1 MADDGQC
8 LEVAGFAVPLAG
20 GLRET
25 GDPWEPFEVADA
37 AGAVVG
43 PAAAY
48 LKDVQA
54 CGRSDATLRSYGMD
68 LLRWFRF
75 CWAAGLEWDQVT
87 RAEARDF
94 CRWLLI
100 AGKPGTGGGY
110 AAATAAHCETVL
122 RHFYDFHLEAG
133 TGPMVNPFP
142 LARGRARRPG
152 AHRNPMDPFPRG
164 RAGLFR
170 PRVAQRVPRS
180 IPDEQFSELF
190 ARLGSHRDRA
200 LVAFW
205 VSTGARAAELLG
217 AMAADTDPGRQL
229 ITVIRKGTRAMQQLP
244 ASPDAFVWLRLYQ
257 EQMRGLVPAGPDQPL
272 WWTLRRPFRQLS
284 YHAALR
290 MFTRAGES
298 LGKDWTLHD
307 LRHTAAYR
315 MARDPQMP
323 LADIQ
328 WILGHA
334 RLSTTQVYLTPV
346 PGDVIAAVT
355 AFHARR
361 ARPAP
366 PQPPGTGAGY
376 RAETLQVLFG
386 TPS

>member
-1 MADDGQC
+1 MAYDGQY
-8 LEVAGFAVPLAG
+8 LDVEGLTVQPVG
-20 GLRET
+20 GLRDT
-25 GDPWEPFEVADA
+25 GDPWMPFDLVDADGGVVAP
-37 AGAVVG
+37 V
-43 PAAAY
+43 AAY

-54 CGRSDATLRSYGMD
+54 CGRSEATLRSYGMD

-75 CWAAGLEWDQVT
+75 CWASGLEWDQVT
-87 RAEARDF
+87 RSEAADF
-94 CRWLLI
+94 CRWLTV
-100 AGKPGTGGGY
+100 AGKPGSAGGY
-110 AAATAAHCETVL
+110 APATAAHCETVL
-122 RHFYDFHLEAG
+122 RHFYGFHLEAG

-142 LARGRARRPG
+142 LARGRGRPG

-170 PRVAQRVPRS
+170 PRLPQRAPRC
-180 IPDEQFSELF
+180 IPDGQFSELF
-190 ARLGSHRDRA
+190 ARLSSHRDRA

-205 VSTGARAAELLG
+205 VSTGARASELLG
-217 AMAADTDPGRQL
+217 AAAGDVDPGRLL

-257 EQMRGLVPAGPDQPL
+257 EQVRGLVPEGQDQPL
-272 WWTLRRPFRQLS
+272 WWTLRRPFRQLT

-298 LGKDWTLHD
+298 LGTDWTLHD

-315 MARDPQMP
+315 MARDPEMP

-334 RLSTTQVYLTPV
+334 HLSTTQLYLTPV
-346 PGDVIAAVT
+346 PDDVIASVI

-366 PQPPGTGAGY
+366 PGPEPGGY
-376 RAETLQVLFG
+376 RPDTLQVLFG
-386 TPS
+386 TAL

>member
-1 MADDGQC
+1 MADNEQGLD
-8 LEVAGFAVPLAG
+8 VAGLAVPLAG

-25 GDPWEPFEVADA
+25 GDPWAPFELVDA

-43 PAAAY
+43 PAAEY

-54 CGRSDATLRSYGMD
+54 CGRSDATLRSYGMG

-142 LARGRARRPG
+142 LARGRAGRPG

-170 PRVAQRVPRS
+170 PRVPQRAPRS
-180 IPDEQFSELF
+180 IPDEHFSELF

-217 AMAADTDPGRQL
+217 ATAADADAGRQL
-229 ITVIRKGTRAMQQLP
+229 ITAVRKGTRAMQQLP

-257 EQMRGLVPAGPDQPL
+257 EQMRGLVAAGPDQPL

-290 MFTRAGES
+290 MFTRAGEA
-298 LGKDWTLHD
+298 LGKGWTLHD

-315 MARDPQMP
+315 MSRDPQMP
-323 LADIQ
+323 LTDIQ

-346 PGDVIAAVT
+346 PGDVIAALA

-361 ARPAP
+361 AQPAP
-366 PQPPGTGAGY
+366 PQPPGTGTGY

>member
-1 MADDGQC
+1 MADDEPG
-8 LEVAGFAVPLAG
+8 LDVAGLVVPLAG

-25 GDPWEPFEVADA
+25 ADPWEPFRLTDEAGKSVVPVA
-37 AGAVVG
+37 V
-43 PAAAY
+43 Y

-75 CWAAGLEWDQVT
+75 CWAAGLEWDQAT

-94 CRWLLI
+94 CRWLRI
-100 AGKPGTGGGY
+100 AGKPGSAGGY
-110 AAATAAHCETVL
+110 APATTAHCETVL

-142 LARGRARRPG
+142 LARGRGGRPG
-152 AHRNPMDPFPRG
+152 AHRNPMEPFPRV
-164 RAGLFR
+164 RSGLFR
-170 PRVAQRVPRS
+170 PRVPRGVPRS
-180 IPDEQFSELF
+180 IPDGQFSELF
-190 ARLGSHRDRA
+190 ARLPSHRDRA

-205 VSTGARAAELLG
+205 ISTGARASELLG
-217 AMAADTDPGRQL
+217 ATVADADSGRQL
-229 ITVIRKGTRAMQQLP
+229 VTVIRKGTRAMQQLP

-257 EQMRGLVPAGPDQPL
+257 QQVHGLVPAGPDQPL
-272 WWTLRRPFRQLS
+272 WWTLRRPFRQLT

-290 MFTRAGES
+290 MLTRAGES

-315 MARDPQMP
+315 MARDPQVP
-323 LADIQ
+323 LTDIQ
-328 WILGHA
+328 WILGLA

-346 PGDVIAAVT
+346 PGDVIATVA

-366 PQPPGTGAGY
+366 PEPPGTAAGY
-376 RAETLQVLFG
+376 RAETLEVLFG
-386 TPS
+386 TAP

>member
-8 LEVAGFAVPLAG
+8 LDVAGLAVPLAG

-25 GDPWEPFEVADA
+25 GDPWGPFELADA

-142 LARGRARRPG
+142 LARGRAGRPG

-257 EQMRGLVPAGPDQPL
+257 EQMRGLVPAGPGQPL

>member
-8 LEVAGFAVPLAG
+8 LDVAGLAVPPAG

-25 GDPWEPFEVADA
+25 GDPWEPFELADA

-100 AGKPGTGGGY
+100 AGKPGTDGGY

-142 LARGRARRPG
+142 LARGRAGRPG

-323 LADIQ
+323 LTDIQ

-386 TPS
+386 TPW

>member
-1 MADDGQC
+1 MADYEQC
-8 LEVAGFAVPLAG
+8 LDVAGLAVPLTG

-25 GDPWEPFEVADA
+25 GDPWAPFELADA

-43 PAAAY
+43 PAAEY

-54 CGRSDATLRSYGMD
+54 CGRSDATLRSYGMG

-100 AGKPGTGGGY
+100 AGKPGADGGY

-142 LARGRARRPG
+142 LARGRAGRPG

-170 PRVAQRVPRS
+170 PRVPQRAPRS
-180 IPDEQFSELF
+180 IPDEHFSELF

-205 VSTGARAAELLG
+205 VSTGARASELLG
-217 AMAADTDPGRQL
+217 RP
-229 ITVIRKGTRAMQQLP
+229 P
-244 ASPDAFVWLRLYQ
+244 ATS
-257 EQMRGLVPAGPDQPL
+257 
-272 WWTLRRPFRQLS
+272 TLGS
-284 YHAALR
+284 
-290 MFTRAGES
+290 S
-298 LGKDWTLHD
+298 
-307 LRHTAAYR
+307 
-315 MARDPQMP
+315 
-323 LADIQ
+323 
-328 WILGHA
+328 
-334 RLSTTQVYLTPV
+334 
-346 PGDVIAAVT
+346 
-355 AFHARR
+355 
-361 ARPAP
+361 
-366 PQPPGTGAGY
+366 
-376 RAETLQVLFG
+376 
-386 TPS
+386 